1 MKRKIEN
8 YLQEWKSGVNR
19 KPLLLRGARQVGK
32 TYVVDK
38 FGSENF
44 DTYLKVNLERDTD
57 IKDIF
62 KSRNPRQI
70 VRELSAIK
78 GISLTGES
86 LLFIDEIQVSAEA
99 IVSLRYFYEELPELY
114 VIAAGSLI
122 DHTLNDMSYSMPV
135 GRIEYAYLYP
145 LSFDEFLLALGEEA
159 LSNYIE
165 QYDLGQEF
173 STAIHNRMKKLLK
186 LYFFI
191 GGMPEAVKVFAQTND
206 LLEVEKVLINI
217 ITSLQFD
224 FAKYGTRKEQGYLK
238 ECLNY
243 SALNVGKKV
252 KYSAINAN
260 VQAKYIKAA
269 LLKLELSRIVH
280 LVRRAK
286 SSKVPLNQYM
296 DKGRYKLIFLDI
308 GLSRQIANIRFDEI
322 DRVLKDY
329 KGALTEQFVGQ
340 ELLLSFYEFE
350 DGQLYYWARESKS
363 SNAEID
369 FLVQLRNEVCPV
381 EVKSGKSGTM
391 KSLHVFL
398 AEKNIKKAIR
408 FDMNLPI
415 IRKEL
420 KASTY
425 LKKEKAEV
433 TYELVSL
440 PIYMVS
446 KIKKL

>member
-1 MKRKIEN
+1 M
-8 YLQEWKSGVNR
+8 
-19 KPLLLRGARQVGK
+19 
-32 TYVVDK
+32 
-38 FGSENF
+38 
-44 DTYLKVNLERDTD
+44 
-57 IKDIF
+57 
-62 KSRNPRQI
+62 
-70 VRELSAIK
+70 
-78 GISLTGES
+78 
-86 LLFIDEIQVSAEA
+86 
-99 IVSLRYFYEELPELY
+99 
-114 VIAAGSLI
+114 
-122 DHTLNDMSYSMPV
+122 
-135 GRIEYAYLYP
+135 
-145 LSFDEFLLALGEEA
+145 
-159 LSNYIE
+159 
-165 QYDLGQEF
+165 
-173 STAIHNRMKKLLK
+173 
-186 LYFFI
+186 
-191 GGMPEAVKVFAQTND
+191 
-206 LLEVEKVLINI
+206 
-217 ITSLQFD
+217 
-224 FAKYGTRKEQGYLK
+224 
-238 ECLNY
+238 
-243 SALNVGKKV
+243 
-252 KYSAINAN
+252 
-260 VQAKYIKAA
+260 
-269 LLKLELSRIVH
+269 
-280 LVRRAK
+280 
-286 SSKVPLNQYM
+286 
-296 DKGRYKLIFLDI
+296 
-308 GLSRQIANIRFDEI
+308 
-322 DRVLKDY
+322 LKDY